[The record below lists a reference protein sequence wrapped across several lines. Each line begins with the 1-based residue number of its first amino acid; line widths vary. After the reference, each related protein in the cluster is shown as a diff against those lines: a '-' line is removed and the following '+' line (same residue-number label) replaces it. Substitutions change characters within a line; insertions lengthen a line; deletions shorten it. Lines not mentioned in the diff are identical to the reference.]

1 MPKNTAA
8 FRKAKEE
15 YEKYLF
21 SMGVH
26 PSQLKKKRKT
36 FKGIVSRPNTYTSD
50 GIKTSDTILP
60 GCYVRGIM
68 ANLDKEL
75 PHVRRAILEKASQCT
90 VLYNK
95 GAYGLPT
102 KTDGNILGSR
112 SRRL

>member
-8 FRKAKEE
+8 FRKAKKE
-15 YEKYLF
+15 YENFLF
-21 SMGVH
+21 SLGVH
-26 PSQLKKKRKT
+26 PIQLKKKRKT
-36 FKGIVSRPNTYTSD
+36 FKGIVSKPSPYTSND
-50 GIKTSDTILP
+50 IKTSDVILP
-60 GCYVRGIM
+60 GGYVRGIM

-112 SRRL
+112 SRRY